1 MSFTV
6 TVKDDDVKQALAA
19 LQQRLNNM
27 QPAMQGIGETIM
39 ERAKRRFDTS
49 TAPDGTPW
57 QPLSASTYLSIINNL
72 DAKHW
77 KKDGSLNKKGLT
89 KMGGRKPLVD
99 EGDLSRQFFVSADQ
113 TSVTVSNTMVYAAIH
128 QFGGM
133 AGRNR
138 QVKIP
143 ARPFLPVS
151 AAGDLDATERE
162 QVLQVIAD
170 YLSEAP

>member
-57 QPLSASTYLSIINNL
+57 QPLSAVTLGIISGRL
-72 DAKHW
+72 GSSYR
-77 KKDGSLNKKGLT
+77 KKDGDLNARGRKAIGA
-89 KMGGRKPLVD
+89 RKPLVD
-99 EGDLSRQFFVSADQ
+99 TGDLSRQFFVSADQ

-170 YLSEAP
+170 YLTNP

>member
-1 MSFTV
+1 MSSFTV
-6 TVKDDDVKQALAA
+6 TVKDDEVKQALAA
-19 LQQRLNNM
+19 LQQHLNNM
-27 QPAMQGIGETIM
+27 QPAMKKIGETIM

-57 QPLSASTYLSIINNL
+57 QPLSAVTLGIISGRL
-72 DAKHW
+72 GSSYQ
-77 KKDGSLNKKGLT
+77 KKDGSLNKEGLA
-89 KMGGRKPLVD
+89 KMGARKPLVD
-99 EGDLSRQFFVSADQ
+99 THTLSRQFFVSADQ
-113 TSVTVSNTMVYAAIH
+113 NSASVYNSEAYAAIH

-143 ARPFLPVS
+143 ARPFLPVN
-151 AAGDLDATERE
+151 AAGDLAATERE

-170 YLSEAP
+170 YLAAP